1 MSILPRPR
9 HIRLAICVLVLSL
22 EGLIPAWGETISCQI
37 SFSTPSGPTVS
48 NGSYEFDALSQ
59 RRAVA
64 GPPAYFINLQSF
76 VGGVLSKVDPSA
88 NLEGSCVSC
97 R

>member
-9 HIRLAICVLVLSL
+9 HIRLAICALVLSL
-22 EGLIPAWGETISCQI
+22 EGLIPAWAESTSCQI
-37 SFSTPSGPTVS
+37 SSTPSGPTVS

-59 RRAVA
+59 RRAVV
-64 GPPAYFINLQSF
+64 GSPADFIKLQSS

-88 NLEGSCVSC
+88 NLEALL
-97 R
+97 RQL